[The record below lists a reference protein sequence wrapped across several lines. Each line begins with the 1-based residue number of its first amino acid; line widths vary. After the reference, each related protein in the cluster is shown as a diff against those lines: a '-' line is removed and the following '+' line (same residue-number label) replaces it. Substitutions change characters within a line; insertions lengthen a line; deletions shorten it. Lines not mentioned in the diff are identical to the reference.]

1 MNRIIGIDLILQ
13 SLASLEERI
22 NPGEL
27 ESDKD
32 RLLLIQEKEQLLR
45 ELRSISPRN
54 RPLQEM
60 ERVRSQC
67 ERLEYDLNAALETS
81 NVLISDRLK
90 VHETKQML
98 LQQLTEAM
106 RAMTQLESQLKTLSA
121 STLSMSSSSSL
132 GSLSS
137 SHASSKG
144 SLSSLSFTDIYGLST
159 TVASNETSASDLKR
173 VLQQPQLQPQ
183 RSTVHPG
190 AQDHFLSS
198 SQQSLSPHSSLTSL
212 SPPVTPME
220 SGYSRPPPLRLS
232 TIDESSSHGLEY
244 LLQKNRSNDSGAPLS
259 PLEPQGLT
267 ASSESVAG
275 DSGVFEATS
284 PTKNLPP
291 SDAEK
296 LTSLMAA
303 MSFDSAQVQI
313 KFKYDREDSL
323 LQIGIE
329 RARNLRTLILKPNR
343 QLYLKV
349 SLVPSVSPSNW
360 SFTTQPV
367 QADASNETPV
377 IINETFPVAVPKSK
391 LSTKTLQV
399 TIWTASEDTV
409 CVGSTQIS
417 LADFDWDSVSM
428 RWYNILSLQFT
439 MLAPQPKKANGLFS
453 QGQTLTKEESSDDS
467 TIISSQGSTL
477 TRRNMDVMSLQV
489 FEDLDEADIVIP
501 SEPAFET
508 VTSCAHKA
516 FMKPK
521 KAIMD
526 SKETNTECVFVKP
539 PTSGGGQS
547 GARPKVKDLVKRSKT
562 FNYNS
567 KANEV
572 EGKANYNS
580 NVKLNRSDSDG
591 AMPLYRKLPFQHNLN
606 ERRSLR
612 LPTKFNILPND
623 HHKIIS
629 GGKKSSENQAL
640 EVTKLQLKRS
650 RRLARTK
657 EHVMETPLDLELD
670 LAAQKTKLELLQS
683 DIARLREIQCK
694 LEEAK
699 SQHSG
704 GGTQMDSWLVDH
716 EYDEYLQNLLSKV
729 INGKIRHN
737 FSVKMKGGNVNNIFF
752 RLSKIRQN
760 ERNSSLCSWNV
771 NKLSRIL

>member
-1 MNRIIGIDLILQ
+1 
-13 SLASLEERI
+13 
-22 NPGEL
+22 
-27 ESDKD
+27 
-32 RLLLIQEKEQLLR
+32 
-45 ELRSISPRN
+45 
-54 RPLQEM
+54 
-60 ERVRSQC
+60 
-67 ERLEYDLNAALETS
+67 
-81 NVLISDRLK
+81 
-90 VHETKQML
+90 
-98 LQQLTEAM
+98 
-106 RAMTQLESQLKTLSA
+106 
-121 STLSMSSSSSL
+121 
-132 GSLSS
+132 
-137 SHASSKG
+137 
-144 SLSSLSFTDIYGLST
+144 
-159 TVASNETSASDLKR
+159 
-173 VLQQPQLQPQ
+173 
-183 RSTVHPG
+183 
-190 AQDHFLSS
+190 
-198 SQQSLSPHSSLTSL
+198 
-212 SPPVTPME
+212 
-220 SGYSRPPPLRLS
+220 
-232 TIDESSSHGLEY
+232 
-244 LLQKNRSNDSGAPLS
+244 
-259 PLEPQGLT
+259 
-267 ASSESVAG
+267 
-275 DSGVFEATS
+275 
-284 PTKNLPP
+284 
-291 SDAEK
+291 
-296 LTSLMAA
+296 
-303 MSFDSAQVQI
+303 
-313 KFKYDREDSL
+313 
-323 LQIGIE
+323 
-329 RARNLRTLILKPNR
+329 
-343 QLYLKV
+343 
-349 SLVPSVSPSNW
+349 
-360 SFTTQPV
+360 
-367 QADASNETPV
+367 
-377 IINETFPVAVPKSK
+377 
-391 LSTKTLQV
+391 
-399 TIWTASEDTV
+399 
-409 CVGSTQIS
+409 
-417 LADFDWDSVSM
+417 
-428 RWYNILSLQFT
+428 
-439 MLAPQPKKANGLFS
+439 
-453 QGQTLTKEESSDDS
+453 LTKEESSDDS

-521 KAIMD
+521 KAMD

-716 EYDEYLQNLLSKV
+716 EYDEYLQNLLSK
-729 INGKIRHN
+729 IDQLQNKTKEEKQLEKMIRKTGKEIH
-737 FSVKMKGGNVNNIFF
+737 
-752 RLSKIRQN
+752 RLRKAKLGQN
-760 ERNSSLCSWNV
+760 ELDKHMFQEKLTFLTASKVEVVPPLNLETESSLICNSRSSTLKHVDNHGGGPSQASMIQSMVLVSGCHSEESAAASCDIDSSPSSSTCSTPTPHL
-771 NKLSRIL
+771 NKKTTSSENTEDDNRFSYEIDPDIGVIV

>member
-1 MNRIIGIDLILQ
+1 M
-13 SLASLEERI
+13 ASLEERI

-183 RSTVHPG
+183 RSTVLHPG
-190 AQDHFLSS
+190 AQDNFLSS

-259 PLEPQGLT
+259 PLEPPHGLT

-367 QADASNETPV
+367 QADTNETPV

-439 MLAPQPKKANGLFS
+439 MLAPQPKKANSLFS
-453 QGQTLTKEESSDDS
+453 SNSQTLTKEESSDDS
-467 TIISSQGSTL
+467 TIISSQASTL

-508 VTSCAHKA
+508 VASCAQKA

-521 KAIMD
+521 IAMD

-539 PTSGGGQS
+539 PTADHRGQS

-567 KANEV
+567 KANDV
-572 EGKANYNS
+572 DSKANYNS

-623 HHKIIS
+623 HKIIN
-629 GGKKSSENQAL
+629 KKSSENQAL
-640 EVTKLQLKRS
+640 NEVTKLQLKRS

-704 GGTQMDSWLVDH
+704 GGTTQMDSWLVDH

-729 INGKIRHN
+729 KI
-737 FSVKMKGGNVNNIFF
+737 
-752 RLSKIRQN
+752 
-760 ERNSSLCSWNV
+760 SSN
-771 NKLSRIL
+771 